1 MAVVLVLWGLITHG
15 TSAGTGDEPHYQMM
29 TYSLTFDH
37 DLDLTNDYTNPD
49 NLAAYGHYEA
59 GPQVQPGKD
68 GRLRPV
74 HDIGMPVLFVP
85 YYAVA
90 YLLTAQVVAHV
101 PARWLERAR
110 LNFNVVLR
118 HLLSFA
124 MIGLTAAI
132 AVRLLDIFSALSTSA
147 SRAFAWVLLM
157 VLSPPILSHSFLY
170 FTEIVSAFIAL
181 YVFMWLRAGRERL
194 RPWRAEAKQS
204 RGEASASVRAGG
216 GAPAPV
222 KKSRAGAL
230 LAGAATGYLLLVH
243 ARNVGLI
250 GGLMLLAVWR
260 ARRWSDRGLIVAFIG
275 GAAVLFAVRTGVNYH
290 FWGTWITTPH
300 ERFGAVAGWQ
310 PFVTES
316 ATRITGWLFDQEHGL
331 LPYAPIYLLAPAGW
345 LALWKRDRVLCVELS
360 MVIAAYVGVMTMP
373 TLNAHGWRGG
383 WSPAAR
389 FLVPVAPFLAILTFA
404 AVAHLRRL
412 PAIVLA
418 IAGVQVCLDAIF
430 WQDPHL
436 LWNDGF
442 GTSAFLRYLDG
453 GTGRLSSSF
462 PSLNTPVSSL
472 TMIIVAAASAACLL
486 LTAWLSRRE
495 RDLRL
500 RRPA

>member
-1 MAVVLVLWGLITHG
+1 MTERRWLVMAVVLVLWGLITHG
-15 TSAGTGDEPHYQMM
+15 TSAGTGDEPHYQMI
-29 TYSLTFDH
+29 THSLVFDR

-49 NLAAYGHYEA
+49 NLALYGHSEA
-59 GPQVQPGKD
+59 GSQVQPGKD

-74 HDIGMPVLFVP
+74 HDIGMPILFAP

-90 YLLTAQVVAHV
+90 YLITGQMISQV
-101 PARWLERAR
+101 PASWLARAR
-110 LNFNVVLR
+110 LNFTVLLR

-124 MIGLTAAI
+124 MIGLTAGM
-132 AVRLLDIFSALSTSA
+132 AVRLLDIFSALSTNSR
-147 SRAFAWVLLM
+147 RAFAWVLLM
-157 VLSPPILSHSFLY
+157 TLSPPILSHSFLF

-181 YVFMWLRAGRERL
+181 YVFIWLRGERL
-194 RPWRAEAKQS
+194 RPGRYRLQ
-204 RGEASASVRAGG
+204 
-216 GAPAPV
+216 
-222 KKSRAGAL
+222 AL

-250 GGLMLLAVWR
+250 AGLMILAVWR
-260 ARRWSDRGLIVAFIG
+260 ARRWSDRGLIVAFMC
-275 GAAVLFAVRTGVNYH
+275 GAAALFAVRTGVNYH

-300 ERFGAVAGWQ
+300 ERFGTVAGWE
-310 PFVTES
+310 PLVAES

-345 LALWKRDRVLCVELS
+345 LALWKGDRELCVELS
-360 MVIAAYVGVMTMP
+360 ILVGAYVGVMTIP
-373 TLNAHGWRGG
+373 VLNAHGWRGG

-418 IAGVQVCLDAIF
+418 IAAVQVCLDALL

-442 GTSAFLRYLDG
+442 GTSAFLKYLDG
-453 GTGRLSSSF
+453 GTGRLSSYF

-472 TMIIVAAASAACLL
+472 TLAFVAATSVGWLL
-486 LTAWLSRRE
+486 LTVWLSRTE

-500 RRPA
+500 PRPA